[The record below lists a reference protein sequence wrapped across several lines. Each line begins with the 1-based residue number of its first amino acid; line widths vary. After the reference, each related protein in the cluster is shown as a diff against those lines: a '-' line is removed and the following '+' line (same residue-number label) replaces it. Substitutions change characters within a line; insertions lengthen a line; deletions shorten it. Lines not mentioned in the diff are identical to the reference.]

1 MRLNPVNVRRDRR
14 ARALAEQETFR
25 TVRRV
30 AHEELRELESAAPA
44 SHEVAAARAALEAA
58 TSTEEVVA
66 LEPLVRRASSHL
78 GVELAA
84 DRQVRIA
91 DRWVAWG
98 HVGGSYAGV
107 VAASRAADDGAT
119 SEQRTLNLRHALW
132 REQGRDPYGGGG
144 ASGG

>member
-1 MRLNPVNVRRDRR
+1 MRLNPLNVRRHRR

-66 LEPLVRRASSHL
+66 LEPLVRRACSHL

-91 DRWVAWG
+91 DRWVTWG
-98 HVGGSYAGV
+98 HVGASYAGV
-107 VAASRAADDGAT
+107 VAASRAAHVGVT
-119 SEQRTLNLRHALW
+119 SEQRTVRVRHAVW
-132 REQGRDPYGGGG
+132 RDQGRDPYGGGG